1 MFTEDG
7 PMRRASI
14 LVVGVLALVVFAAA
28 ARGEEASVL
37 LEAGVYAQDVA
48 GDLDKAIET
57 YQKIVAD
64 DAANR
69 RTVAEARFRLGKCYL
84 AKGDQQKAQEEFQAV
99 VARYADQQQ
108 LVAAARAELAK
119 LEQPAVALAAA
130 ATAVSSSAARL
141 TDLRLRLAD
150 ARAELTARE
159 AELAM
164 AKDAFAAKK
173 GRSEELV

>member
-1 MFTEDG
+1 
-7 PMRRASI
+7 MRRASI

-69 RTVAEARFRLGKCYL
+69 RTVAEDPAGSARIRSACPR
-84 AKGDQQKAQEEFQAV
+84 ATECRSRPCT
-99 VARYADQQQ
+99 ARPS
-108 LVAAARAELAK
+108 R
-119 LEQPAVALAAA
+119 
-130 ATAVSSSAARL
+130 T
-141 TDLRLRLAD
+141 AD
-150 ARAELTARE
+150 ALC
-159 AELAM
+159 
-164 AKDAFAAKK
+164 
-173 GRSEELV
+173 